1 MAELCGQAENIL
13 SLGLTFSICELEVVL
28 NDL

>member
-1 MAELCGQAENIL
+1 MDGLCSQAENIL
-13 SLGLTFSICELEVVL
+13 SPGLVSSVWELEVVL